1 MIMVTTTPE
10 NIWNETMMA
19 DYIEVRQYILKRM
32 WALGKETTAEDV
44 AQEAFITA
52 TRRLPSYDASKGN
65 FQGWLMGIAKNLI
78 LQQSGGISA
87 KEAPIGSFMP
97 DEVHQS
103 YHPVTED
110 IGVEVTDK
118 IVGAGRLAKIME
130 IIYAVSDSREM
141 VDRSMVL
148 IRECDGDVK
157 EAAIRLG
164 VSPAALRHSHRQFQD
179 LAALVDKALGVHWE
193 RRAQGR
199 DLEPVSVRELLECF
213 PESDDAERAWLRTI
227 PIAVLQAGGWAVDKQ
242 ILIAQVGEL
251 TGYSPNTCR
260 ILVNRCQ
267 HFYMI
272 ARSLVESGSL

>member
-1 MIMVTTTPE
+1 MVATTPE
-10 NIWNETMMA
+10 NTWNETMLA
-19 DYIEVRQYILKRM
+19 DYAQVRQYVLKRM
-32 WALGKETTAEDV
+32 WALGKGATAEDV

-78 LQQSGGISA
+78 LQQSGGVST
-87 KEAPIGSFMP
+87 KEAPIGSFMH

-110 IGVEVTDK
+110 IGVQVTDK

-130 IIYAVSDSREM
+130 VIYAVSDSHEM

-157 EAAIRLG
+157 EAATRLG
-164 VSPAALRHSHRQFQD
+164 ISPATLRHSHRQFQD
-179 LAALVDKALGVHWE
+179 LAALVDKALDVHWE
-193 RRAQGR
+193 RRTQGR
-199 DLEPVSVRELLECF
+199 ELEPVNVRELLECF
-213 PESDDAERAWLRTI
+213 PESDDAERAWLRTL

-242 ILIAQVGEL
+242 VLIAQVGEM

-260 ILVNRCQ
+260 ILINRCQ
-267 HFYMI
+267 QFYMI